1 MKYKHHPSVLKMK
14 EVTGENISK
23 FCFSETTIEKIENE
37 IKQLNVC
44 KNGTFKNILPQCLLE
59 TLYVSGPKLRVFY

>member
-1 MKYKHHPSVLKMK
+1 MKIYQ
-14 EVTGENISK
+14 N
-23 FCFSETTIEKIENE
+23 SETTTEKIENE

-59 TLYVSGPKLRVFY
+59 TLCVSGPKLRVFY